1 MTDVPDDRAVRSEPA
16 ETPRQ
21 DQPAARPDGPAGAAV
36 AGETVPGAHA
46 DPGEPDAA
54 EARLP
59 GLDGAEL
66 AASALRAGG
75 GDGPAYPGW
84 APAAPQLPAD
94 PRRLSDIDL
103 AAAVIE
109 GRTTVDATTARW
121 ILLLGEFDRR
131 SLWLADGAASAS
143 AWLRR
148 ECRINAPTSTNL
160 LTVARALR
168 DLPATREA
176 FSTGTISFDHV
187 RAIAPAIGRG
197 PDRLDLARRADPIFA
212 RAAAWMTPRQVARVV
227 NTWSDIAEA

>member
-1 MTDVPDDRAVRSEPA
+1 MTDVPDDRAVRPEPA
-16 ETPRQ
+16 EAPRQ
-21 DQPAARPDGPAGAAV
+21 DQAAARPDGPAGET
-36 AGETVPGAHA
+36 AGEAGTGAHA
-46 DPGEPDAA
+46 DPGTSDAE

-66 AASALRAGG
+66 TTSALRAGG
-75 GDGPAYPGW
+75 GDEPAYPGW

-94 PRRLSDIDL
+94 PGRLSDIDL

-176 FSTGTISFDHV
+176 FSAGTISYDHV

-197 PDRLDLARRADPIFA
+197 PARLDLARRADPIFA

-227 NTWSDIAEA
+227 STWSDIAEA